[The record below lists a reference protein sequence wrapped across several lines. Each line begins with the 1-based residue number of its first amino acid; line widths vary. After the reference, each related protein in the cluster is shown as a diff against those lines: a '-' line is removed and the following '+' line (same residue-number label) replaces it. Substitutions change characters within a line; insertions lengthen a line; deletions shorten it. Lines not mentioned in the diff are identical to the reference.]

1 MIIYQVVWIARVPN
15 ELDWVRVQTE
25 CVDPEDTTCQPL
37 NTKLH
42 IKVRKILSASFIM
55 RKKLKKRQRDCL
67 LLIFLLL
74 TPFLLGGGIG
84 WGGLFTPP
92 LYLLNNSYCGIFLNV
107 YKLCNFLQILNILDL
122 KHGIQR
128 GVARVNWIFLKVSQI
143 KRIEYILERNL
154 ESRYDFFQPPL
165 ARKDVQS
172 VQIM

>member
-55 RKKLKKRQRDCL
+55 RKKLKKRQRDRL

-107 YKLCNFLQILNILDL
+107 YKLCNFL
-122 KHGIQR
+122 
-128 GVARVNWIFLKVSQI
+128 
-143 KRIEYILERNL
+143 
-154 ESRYDFFQPPL
+154 
-165 ARKDVQS
+165 
-172 VQIM
+172 